1 MEFCGQELCEKA
13 LMDHQMIL
21 QDHSKVERLVE
32 RMMQIVK
39 QRLCKYGLQKGRIRY
54 WDM

>member
-1 MEFCGQELCEKA
+1 MEFCGQKLCEKA
-13 LMDHQMIL
+13 LINQQMIL

-39 QRLCKYGLQKGRIRY
+39 
-54 WDM
+54 